1 VFVNGSLLHGMIHP
15 EAGHLP
21 MPHDLERDP
30 FPGICPFHQD
40 CFEGLATGVAM
51 EKRWGQPA
59 ATLPPDHPAW
69 DLEAHYIAH
78 AMTSYIYIL
87 SPQRIILGGGVGQR
101 DDILKLVQEK
111 TRAYLNG
118 YVQSPAVLEHMDAYI
133 VHPGLG
139 NRSGVVGALAL
150 AQQALIQSGK

>member
-1 VFVNGSLLHGMIHP
+1 
-15 EAGHLP
+15 
-21 MPHDLERDP
+21 
-30 FPGICPFHQD
+30 
-40 CFEGLATGVAM
+40 M

-150 AQQALIQSGK
+150 AQQALIQSGE